1 MKLLKIKNF
10 KVLVYIILIEKIKV
24 NFKWEDKLN
33 ITQISKYYE
42 SFVVNFT
49 SEVFAANMSK
59 YSNTSNTR
67 M

>member
-10 KVLVYIILIEKIKV
+10 KVLIYIRLIEKIKV

-49 SEVFAANMSK
+49 SEVFATNMSK
-59 YSNTSNTR
+59 YSNTSNIL